1 MKPSINS
8 PYKKFHDKD
17 GYRRRPIER
26 EFIAG
31 ENFTDQVA
39 VYLNS
44 SGEVVKF
51 NSTDLILNRR
61 CFGITSG
68 QSAKAGYPVN
78 VVMLGELWIHSKT
91 LVPGQEYYAIDDGDF
106 ALTFPIPGLAVKL
119 GVAMTEK
126 VILVDVDHQEPQ
138 GDPLNVTAQDLNIT
152 GAIDGVNKDFTT
164 SAQFIAGSFR
174 LYYNGQRLHLTDDYL
189 VTGSDTFT
197 MEWAPIAPGKLLAD
211 YIPI

>member
-1 MKPSINS
+1 MKPSIKS
-8 PYKKFHDKD
+8 PYKRFNDND

-26 EFIAG
+26 SFIAG
-31 ENFTDQVA
+31 EDFSTQVA

-44 SGEVVKF
+44 NGEVVKF
-51 NSTDLILNRR
+51 HSTDLILNRR
-61 CFGITSG
+61 CFGVTSS
-68 QSAKAGYPVN
+68 QTAKAGYPVN
-78 VVMLGELWIHSKT
+78 VVMFGELWIHDKT
-91 LVPGQEYYAIDDGDF
+91 LTIGQEYYAIDDGDF
-106 ALTFPIPGLAVKL
+106 DLSFPIPGLAVKI
-119 GVAMTEK
+119 GAAMSDK
-126 VILVDVDHQEPQ
+126 VLLVDVDHQEPQ
-138 GDPLNVTAQDLNIT
+138 GDPLNVSAQDLNIT